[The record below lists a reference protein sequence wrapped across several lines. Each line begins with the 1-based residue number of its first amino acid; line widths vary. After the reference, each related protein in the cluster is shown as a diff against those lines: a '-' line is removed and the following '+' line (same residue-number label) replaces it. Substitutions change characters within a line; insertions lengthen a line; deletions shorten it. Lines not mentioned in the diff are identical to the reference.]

1 MRRVGFGSL
10 TILVLLA
17 LGSSVAAAAEPVFL
31 QLKIQGADVR
41 GDVAL
46 KGAEGMI
53 ECLAYE
59 QEVTMPGTSAVT
71 GGGAATGRRQY
82 QPLRITKRI
91 DQASPLLLKALTQ
104 GQLVEGTFRFYRVS
118 KTGGVQQFY
127 TVEIRQARV
136 ASIKQVNPD
145 RLVPAS
151 AAHPALEEVAFVFS
165 SIRWTYLEGGVT
177 HEDTGR

>member
-1 MRRVGFGSL
+1 MRRFGLGSL
-10 TILVLLA
+10 AILLLVVS
-17 LGSSVAAAAEPVFL
+17 GPSVAAAAEPVFL

-46 KGAEGMI
+46 KGVEGMI

-59 QEVTMPGTSAVT
+59 QEVTIPASAAVT
-71 GGGAATGRRQY
+71 AGGAAAGRRQY

-104 GQLVEGTFRFYRVS
+104 GQAVEGTFRFYRVS
-118 KTGGVQQFY
+118 KAGGVQQFY

-136 ASIKQVNPD
+136 TSVKQVNPD
-145 RLVPAS
+145 RLVPAT
-151 AAHPALEEVAFVFS
+151 AAHPPLEEVAFVFNT
-165 SIRWTYLEGGVT
+165 IRWTYLEGGVT
-177 HEDTGR
+177 YEDMGR

>member
-1 MRRVGFGSL
+1 
-10 TILVLLA
+10 
-17 LGSSVAAAAEPVFL
+17 
-31 QLKIQGADVR
+31 
-41 GDVAL
+41 
-46 KGAEGMI
+46 MI

-59 QEVTMPGTSAVT
+59 QEVTTPGGAAL
-71 GGGAATGRRQY
+71 GGAATGRRQY

-104 GQLVEGTFRFYRVS
+104 GQVVEGTFRFYRVA
-118 KTGGVQQFY
+118 KTGAVQHFY

-151 AAHPALEEVAFVFS
+151 ATHPPLEEVAFTFNTV
-165 SIRWTYLEGGVT
+165 RWSYLDGGVT
-177 HEDTGR
+177 YEDTVR